1 MKALKPRILNPIVQI
16 DNLYNIVY
24 HTLQPGFDFRSSH
37 PFWEIGYIDKGQ
49 LNVTVDDEAFLLTPG
64 DFILY
69 SPNVYRV
76 EQNISNDVTN
86 LLTITFEAKLAQ
98 DLNFHNTKL
107 HLGYDEMRCIRTI
120 IREAT
125 NTYAKFTTA
134 KGINMDYAE
143 FAPFGGEHII
153 KNRLEELF
161 VYLYRFNNK
170 PVEETKESASNSQK
184 YIHNRDLVKRVQEYI
199 DRNIAEKL
207 TLEAIA
213 KEHNVSVTH
222 LKRLFKAQTGITIM
236 TYLTETRLEAAKQLI
251 RDGKYNF
258 TQIAEKVGYDLFY
271 FSEVFKKKTGMS
283 PSEYAKNTQKKHRN

>member
-1 MKALKPRILNPIVQI
+1 MRALKARVLNPIVQI

-24 HTLQPGFDFRSSH
+24 HTLQPGFDFKSSH
-37 PFWEIGYIDKGQ
+37 PFWEIGYIDRGQ
-49 LNVTVDDEAFLLTPG
+49 LNVKVDGEAFLLNPG

-69 SPNVYRV
+69 APNVLRV
-76 EQNISNDVTN
+76 EQNFTNEITN
-86 LLTITFEAKLAQ
+86 LLTITFEAKLSQ
-98 DLNFHNTKL
+98 DLNFHNTKI

-125 NTYAKFTTA
+125 NTYAQFTTA
-134 KGINMDYAE
+134 RGINMDYAE

-161 VYLYRFNNK
+161 VYLYRFNNT
-170 PVEETKESASNSQK
+170 PVNDETSNSQK
-184 YIHNRDLVKRVQEYI
+184 FIHNRDLVKHIQEYI
-199 DRNIAEKL
+199 DRNISEKL
-207 TLEAIA
+207 TLEIIA
-213 KEHNVSVTH
+213 KAHNVSVTH
-222 LKRLFKAQTGITIM
+222 LKRLFKAQTGTTIM
-236 TYLTETRLEAAKQLI
+236 TYLTEIRLEAAKQLI

-283 PSEYAKNTQKKHRN
+283 PSEYAKKAQKKNRN

>member
-1 MKALKPRILNPIVQI
+1 MRALKARVLNPIVQI

-24 HTLQPGFDFRSSH
+24 HTLQPGFDFKSSH
-37 PFWEIGYIDKGQ
+37 PFWEIGYIDRGQ
-49 LNVTVDDEAFLLTPG
+49 LNVQVDGEAFILNPG

-69 SPNVYRV
+69 APNVLRV
-76 EQNISNDVTN
+76 EQNFTDEITN

-98 DLNFHNTKL
+98 DINFHNTKI

-125 NTYAKFTTA
+125 NTYAQFTTA
-134 KGINMDYAE
+134 RGINMDYAE

-161 VYLYRFNNK
+161 VYLYRFNNT
-170 PVEETKESASNSQK
+170 PVSDDASNSQK
-184 YIHNRDLVKRVQEYI
+184 YIHNRDLVKRIQEYI
-199 DRNIAEKL
+199 DRNISEKL
-207 TLEAIA
+207 TLEIIA
-213 KEHNVSVTH
+213 KAHNVSITH
-222 LKRLFKAQTGITIM
+222 LKRIFKAQTGTTIM